1 MNEKKIE
8 PTQAMVDI
16 VDLADKLMVMDTR
29 DLLRTALNHP
39 DAPGLFADEDDRPWE
54 PLGESDQVRVGDE
67 VKWDYYG
74 LTMIATVARVD
85 KTGSL
90 YTAAGLHIGVR
101 SVGIWHV
108 RRAVQELPE
117 EDGAVIVPAEGREF
131 IEAKVNR
138 QTFITREAVVGQSEF
153 GPVNVLHGAWRMVGD
168 GARVQGQMGRD
179 FITPGT
185 WKLEG
190 E

>member
-1 MNEKKIE
+1 MDKKKIE

-16 VDLADKLMVMDTR
+16 VDLADKLMVVDTR
-29 DLLRTALNHP
+29 DLLRYALNHP
-39 DAPGLFADEDDRPWE
+39 DAPGLFADEDARPWE
-54 PLGESDQVRVGDE
+54 SLGESDQVCVGDE

-74 LTMIATVARVD
+74 LAMTATVARVD

-101 SVGIWHV
+101 SVGTWHV
-108 RRAVQELPE
+108 RRAVQELPT

-131 IEAKVNR
+131 IEAEVAG
-138 QTFITREAVVGQSEF
+138 QTFIAREAVVCQSDF
-153 GPVNVLHGAWRMVGD
+153 DPANVLEGAWRRAD
-168 GARVQGQMGRD
+168 TGARVGGQVSRG

-185 WKLEG
+185 WKVDG